1 MNYAVNNLPVA
12 QGECVIRRID
22 HIPAG
27 IDTKAVER
35 IKAGFII
42 SHSEQG
48 HHHILTGGDVME
60 RTDRVPT
67 GMQIFYAILAEPAEF
82 IQDAANPHGG
92 YDLTAGIFEIRISR
106 EFNPFLEQARRVAD

>member
-1 MNYAVNNLPVA
+1 MNYLVSNKPVA
-12 QGECVIRRID
+12 QGECVIRRIEAL
-22 HIPAG
+22 PAG
-27 IDTKAVER
+27 METKPVER
-35 IKAGFII
+35 TNGGFII

-60 RTDRVPT
+60 RTDHVPT
-67 GMQIFYAILAEPAEF
+67 GMQIFYAILSEPAEF

-92 YDLTAGIFEIRISR
+92 YDLIAGIFEIRVSR